1 MKVGRGSAMG
11 MLHRVFSADELKELD
26 LKGLEILKS
35 AIANVIRTDDDIKDI
50 LERRLRNVID
60 TLKQPPSS
68 QAPPPP

>member
-1 MKVGRGSAMG
+1 MG

-35 AIANVIRTDDDIKDI
+35 AIANVIRTDDDIRDI
-50 LERRLRNVID
+50 LQRRLRDVID
-60 TLKQPPSS
+60 TLKQPPST